1 MSKKIQLKTN
11 VKCRKNRGYAHTPVI
26 LNEKDFNKF
35 MLNFDVGFGAGRT
48 VKRFG
53 IHGKVLL

>member
-1 MSKKIQLKTN
+1 
-11 VKCRKNRGYAHTPVI
+11 VI